1 MARGDTTKQI
11 LDAVAEY
18 GPMTTR
24 EICDLLGLDL
34 LRSGS
39 LVSRL
44 AVARKSVPKRLYVE
58 RWILDAEGQKLY
70 PRAVYAL
77 GDKPCAK
84 RPKPDRVAVQRR
96 YRHKLYAKYKSNSV
110 FNLRHTLKDVVQI
123 LRKSNVANDLADRTQ
138 VETP

>member
-1 MARGDTTKQI
+1 MARGDTTKRI

-24 EICDLLGLDL
+24 EICDLLGLDI

-39 LVSRL
+39 LVARL
-44 AVARKSVPKRLYVE
+44 SVARKLVPKRLYIE

-84 RPKPDRVAVQRR
+84 RPKPDRVSVQRR
-96 YRHKLYAKYKSNSV
+96 YRQKLYSKYKANSV
-110 FNLRHTLKDVVQI
+110 FNLRYTLREVEQI
-123 LRKSNVANDLADRTQ
+123 RKSNVAIDLADRAQ